1 MVERVRLSEMLVRC
15 LPRCLPRAGAP
26 RPVASRPDNAGDV
39 ERVGRAAVAMLEA
52 ETTPV
57 AHRRRAAD
65 TAAGAD
71 SRVPEHK
78 PEPCGRAQRRRHV
91 QVRRQ
96 ARGRAVLES
105 AHCSGP
111 PRQPLAH
118 ESCRARCGDAFGDD
132 HELSPGPTPL
142 RWRPAFVRRAADDR
156 FVGETSVAKAQEADE
171 PGVSVP
177 QTSLLMAA
185 AAAGALIG
193 VAIVL
198 VWEPGWN
205 HTQQD
210 RAASGP
216 FVLWVALIAAQAMLW
231 AVALPSL
238 VEPSS
243 VTGETGSGTR
253 CGERSC
259 RRPPAS
265 SC

>member
-156 FVGETSVAKAQEADE
+156 FVGETSVAKAPSPNRRA
-171 PGVSVP
+171 
-177 QTSLLMAA
+177 TSSRRSCGRGLLSTTCSGCGSLPASA
-185 AAAGALIG
+185 SR
-193 VAIVL
+193 
-198 VWEPGWN
+198 
-205 HTQQD
+205 
-210 RAASGP
+210 RASRSSRRCSR
-216 FVLWVALIAAQAMLW
+216 
-231 AVALPSL
+231 ALPRCCR
-238 VEPSS
+238 SS
-243 VTGETGSGTR
+243 AGSPYGPKSR
-253 CGERSC
+253 GDRPPPRARAGERGADTL
-259 RRPPAS
+259 AS
-265 SC
+265 